1 MEHQHFLYIFTEI
14 LNKYAPI
21 KQKESCHKRFMTKD
35 LSKSIMKRSRLR
47 NKSDGQDRNISKKI

>member
-1 MEHQHFLYIFTEI
+1 
-14 LNKYAPI
+14 
-21 KQKESCHKRFMTKD
+21 MTKD